1 MRVRFSPSAHV
12 IHMSLPKIL
21 VILGPTASGKSALAV
36 ELARELNGEVVSA
49 DSRQVYTGLNIGAG
63 KITPEEMKG
72 VPHHL
77 LDVVSPT
84 ETFTVEQFKQKAFEA
99 IDDILKRGKLPI
111 ICGGS
116 GFYID
121 AVVRNVSFPSVAANE
136 ELRAELQKLSAEELH
151 KHLTELD
158 SRRAQEIDPHNKR
171 RLIRAIEIAREAGSV
186 PEIKSEPRYEALQ
199 IGIQVAPEILKKRIH
214 ERLITRMKQGM
225 VEEARTLR
233 ADGLSLERME
243 ELGLEYRYL
252 ARHISGTLSEEELIA
267 ELDKEIYKF
276 ARRQM
281 TWFKRDTN
289 IEWTTIEDISVSKIT
304 ERVRKF
310 LI

>member
-1 MRVRFSPSAHV
+1 
-12 IHMSLPKIL
+12 MSLPKIL

-158 SRRAQEIDPHNKR
+158 GRRAQEIDPYNKR

-225 VEEARTLR
+225 VEEARTLH
-233 ADGLSLERME
+233 ADGLYLERME